1 MRMLVTG
8 GRGQLGRSLES
19 LAAEFPQHEFL
30 FTDMPETDILDARS
44 LARACREFRPGAV
57 INCAAYTAVD
67 RAESE
72 PEAARALN
80 ALGPAIVAAAAKEC
94 GAAMVHISTDYV
106 FGGATLRVPIAED
119 AVPAPLG
126 VYGRTKAEG
135 ERAVAESGADAAII
149 RTAWLYSEFGNN
161 FVKTM
166 LRLSGQRDEVA
177 VVADQFGSPTYAPDL
192 ARAIVA
198 VVEHG
203 ISGTEIY
210 HYTDSGCI
218 SWYEFACEIFR
229 QAGRA
234 TCVKPITSDEY
245 PSAARRPLWS
255 VLDKGRIEALGAAV
269 PSWRDSL
276 AVCLARLGEVK

>member
-19 LAAEFPQHEFL
+19 VAAEFPQHEFL

-135 ERAVAESGADAAII
+135 ERAVAESGADAAVI

-166 LRLSGQRDEVA
+166 LRLSGERDEVA

-203 ISGTEIY
+203 IRGTEIY

-234 TCVKPITSDEY
+234 TRVKPITSDEY

-276 AVCLARLGEVK
+276 AVCLSRLGEVT